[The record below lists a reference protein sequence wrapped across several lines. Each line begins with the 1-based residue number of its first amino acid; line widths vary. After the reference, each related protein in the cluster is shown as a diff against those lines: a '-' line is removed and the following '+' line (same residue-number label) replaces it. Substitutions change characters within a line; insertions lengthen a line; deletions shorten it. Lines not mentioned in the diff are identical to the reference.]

1 MEVLSFV
8 AIVLDLIV
16 CETSFIKVFFKT
28 LEKIGGIALIKYCN

>member
-16 CETSFIKVFFKT
+16 CETSFIKFSLK
-28 LEKIGGIALIKYCN
+28 LLRR